1 MCLPRADGHQ
11 RLFFIKETAE
21 MERQRDRETERQ
33 RDGGTQRPQS
43 EERKITSEIN
53 NPSVPPSLRPSVLP
67 SLRLKEREL
76 RRVLREMGSV
86 IVAFSGGVDSA
97 YLAYAAADELGL
109 RAMAVTAESP
119 SYPDFQRQDALAIIE
134 QFSIPHEFIST
145 DEINDPNYQA
155 NPANRCYFCK
165 HELFTKLSALAS
177 GRGYAFV
184 CDGNNADD
192 IGDYRPGRQAA
203 KELNVR
209 SPLIEAGLT
218 KAEIRALAQAAG
230 LPVWDRPASA
240 CLSSRIPYGMPVTIE
255 KLSVIERGEARLRA
269 LGFNQMRVRHH
280 GDIVRIEISPEEMP
294 RALDAEMARSLAAT
308 FKQLGF
314 QFITLDLEGYRSGAL
329 NETLPFKSRE

>member
-1 MCLPRADGHQ
+1 MEIEGQGDKRTRRQGD
-11 RLFFIKETAE
+11 KEI
-21 MERQRDRETERQ
+21 DSFSSS
-33 RDGGTQRPQS
+33 PCPPVS
-43 EERKITSEIN
+43 LS
-53 NPSVPPSLRPSVLP
+53 PCPSLPP
-67 SLRLKEREL
+67 SLRLKEQEL
-76 RRVLREMGSV
+76 RRILREMGSV

-97 YLAYAAADELGL
+97 YLAYVSADELGDGAL
-109 RAMAVTAESP
+109 AVTGESP
-119 SYPDFQRQDALAIIE
+119 SYPDFQRQDALAIVE
-134 QFSIPHEFIST
+134 QFSIPHEFINT

-192 IGDYRPGRQAA
+192 VGDYRPGRQAA

-209 SPLIEAGLT
+209 SPLIEAVLS
-218 KAEIRALAQAAG
+218 KADIRALAQAAG

-269 LGFNQMRVRHH
+269 LGFSQMRVRHH
-280 GDIVRIEISPEEMP
+280 GDVARIEIAPEEMHL
-294 RALDAEMARSLAAT
+294 ALNAEMARSLAAS

-314 QFITLDLEGYRSGAL
+314 KFATLDLEGYRAGAL
-329 NETLPFKSRE
+329 NETLPLKSHE